1 MSMQHVTSREFTRD
15 VAAAKRAA
23 AERGPVV
30 ITERGQQTH
39 VLLAIADYRRLAGQQ
54 RSMAQALAMPGGG
67 DIEFEPTP
75 MGVQWRIPEFSA
87 EDEVMPAAQGQR

>member
-1 MSMQHVTSREFTRD
+1 MSIQLVTSREFTRD

-54 RSMAQALAMPGGG
+54 QSMAQALAMPAGG
-67 DIEFEPTP
+67 DIVFEPPP
-75 MGVQWRIPEFSA
+75 MDVRWRIPDFGA
-87 EDEVMPAAQGQR
+87 EDEARR